1 MRLVS
6 ALLDVSQ
13 PCLQRQRETALYR
26 MYSKRKEK
34 QKETDS
40 QPKKKTCTYKEEK
53 ERKNGFKD
61 NILLSKK
68 KHMKGRS
75 IQYHANEEARRNNS
89 KRDVLQRRKEK
100 R

>member
-40 QPKKKTCTYKEEK
+40 QPKKKHAHT
-53 ERKNGFKD
+53 
-61 NILLSKK
+61 KK
-68 KHMKGRS
+68 K
-75 IQYHANEEARRNNS
+75 
-89 KRDVLQRRKEK
+89 KRERMDLKITFFCRKK
-100 R
+100 NT